1 MKPENL
7 EQLYI
12 QQLRDLFNA
21 ESQLIDALPV
31 LEAKASHP
39 ALKDAFRLHLDQ
51 TRTHRDRLDQIFK
64 LLNKTPGGEKCLA
77 MEGLIKEANH
87 FIKDSSSLLGK
98 DAPAEV
104 VDAGLIAQAQRV
116 EHYEISAYGTV
127 ATYAK
132 TLGRTQDKSLLGQTL
147 EEEKSVDQTLTSLA
161 ERLVNPAAVTP

>member
-7 EQLYI
+7 EQLYVM
-12 QQLRDLFNA
+12 QLRDLFSA
-21 ESQLIDALPV
+21 ETQLIDALPIM
-31 LEAKASHP
+31 EAKATHP

-51 TRTHRDRLDQIFK
+51 TRTHRDRLDQIFQM
-64 LLNKTPGGEKCLA
+64 LNKRSGGEKCQA

-87 FIKDSSSLLGK
+87 FIKESGTLFGT

-116 EHYEISAYGTV
+116 EHYEIAAYGTV
-127 ATYAK
+127 ASYAK
-132 TLGRTQDKSLLGQTL
+132 TLGRTQEKNLLGKTL
-147 EEEKSVDQTLTSLA
+147 EEEKSVDQTLSSLA